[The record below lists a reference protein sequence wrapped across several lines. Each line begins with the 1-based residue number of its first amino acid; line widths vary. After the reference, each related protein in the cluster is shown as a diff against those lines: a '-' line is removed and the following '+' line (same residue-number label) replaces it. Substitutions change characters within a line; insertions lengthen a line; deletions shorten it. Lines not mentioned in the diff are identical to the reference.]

1 MIAGNPMLEA
11 ALTAFTTFFAVIGPV
26 DSAVLV
32 ASLTPNLTRA
42 ERRAVSVK
50 AVFIATIIILVF
62 ALVGEPVLRQLG
74 VSIAALQTAGGII
87 LFIIAIDMT
96 LSRRPGATTLSP
108 GENAEVENKAEANAE
123 IAVFPLATPL
133 LAGPGAMTGAIVLA
147 ASTNGDSALLAAVI
161 AGIVAVMALTLA
173 LLLVA
178 QEVHRMIGTTAR
190 KVIVRVFG
198 VLLAALAVQL
208 IFNGISAASLFG

>member
-1 MIAGNPMLEA
+1 MISGNPMLEA

-108 GENAEVENKAEANAE
+108 GENAEVENKAEANAD

-133 LAGPGAMTGAIVLA
+133 LAGPGAITGAIVLA

>member
-1 MIAGNPMLEA
+1 MLET
-11 ALTAFTTFFAVIGPV
+11 ALLAFTTFFAVIGPV

-62 ALVGEPVLRQLG
+62 ALVGELVLRQLG

-178 QEVHRMIGTTAR
+178 QEVHRMIGITAR
-190 KVIVRVFG
+190 KAIVRVFG